1 MSNLSKDDVLKL
13 AKLARLKLSDDE
25 VNKYQKEFTAIL
37 NYVDQ
42 LSSVDTD
49 NLNPTYQVTGLN
61 TVTRPDA
68 EINYGVGQSG
78 LLSNV
83 KETKDGQIKVQRML
97 G

>member
-13 AKLARLKLSDDE
+13 AKLARLKLTDDE
-25 VNKYQKEFTAIL
+25 VVKYQKEFTAII

-49 NLNPTYQVTGLN
+49 NLNPTYQVTGLQ
-61 TVTRPDA
+61 TVTRPDK
-68 EINYGVGQSG
+68 EINYGVEQSG

-83 KETKDGQIKVQRML
+83 KATKDGQIKVQRML

>member
-25 VNKYQKEFTAIL
+25 VQRYQKEFTAL
-37 NYVDQ
+37 LDYVEQ

-49 NLNPTYQVTGLN
+49 SLSPTYQVTGLQ
-61 TVTRPDA
+61 TVTRPDV
-68 EINYGVGQSG
+68 EIDYGVEQAG

-83 KETKDGQIKVQRML
+83 QETKDGQIKVQRML